1 MDHNTNSLD
10 STSTSVSTGIV
21 NSSISSGS
29 AAPSVSGSSKQSPVI
44 IDARGPRFGAV
55 ITTIVLA
62 IALATNNVWV
72 IVAQAIIFAIGAIK
86 GPQFTP
92 YAFIFKNLVKPRLKK
107 SGASEDVRPPQFA
120 QTVGL
125 LFALTAVAGSFAD
138 IDVLFTV
145 AVAFALGA
153 AFLNAAFNFCLG
165 CEIYLLLLRARSK

>member
-1 MDHNTNSLD
+1 MPIYQTDNEKELKMTQV
-10 STSTSVSTGIV
+10 STSTKSTT
-21 NSSISSGS
+21 
-29 AAPSVSGSSKQSPVI
+29 I

-55 ITTIVLA
+55 ITTVVLA
-62 IALATNNVWV
+62 TALATNNVWV
-72 IVAQAIIFAIGAIK
+72 IVAQGIVFAIGAIK

-92 YAFIFKNLVKPRLKK
+92 YAFIYKSFVKPRLK
-107 SGASEDVRPPQFA
+107 GEFVGEDVRPPQFA

-125 LFALTAVAGSFAD
+125 LFALAAIGGSLFGINA
-138 IDVLFTV
+138 IFTV